1 MSDEQLRKQVKL
13 LKATEAISN
22 YYEIA
27 EILEMT
33 STAFYNWLN
42 RQYNLGSGKKRL
54 LKSVIDDLV
63 IPN

>member
-42 RQYNLGSGKKRL
+42 K
-54 LKSVIDDLV
+54 
-63 IPN
+63 